1 MKSVINIKV
10 MAFSLMALMS
20 IGMFTS
26 CSNDDDTN
34 NGEGGGSP
42 SGGSEPTPEVFHPI
56 NASTRTLINVVEK
69 NEYTSTEFRE
79 AIVNWPMLSYA
90 GDAISAL
97 IKPALRLVYA
107 RRVTQLDDVFRKTV
121 GTGYLGARQWNIKRY
136 VFTYKSISSV
146 TGNDT
151 TLVGSVIFPTNTL
164 GKPHQVEVLSLYHH
178 QAFFDNSW
186 LASHSVTLMG
196 MHALNNF
203 AVIEPDGQG
212 ASLDA
217 GKLTEENMRGDWVAL
232 QMADCML
239 AALEVMRQE
248 GVTVAE
254 NGYTNNWGTSIGT
267 VGTTGFAQYMENNA
281 TPDLQALFNLRATYI
296 GEGPTMLRHL
306 RGAEDMMP
314 DLPAQKF
321 YDGWNPRLPFYI
333 SCAPNDEFI
342 NYDELKNYYTKLQ
355 TMPDGT
361 VNNNVQWLDFNMS
374 PTEKAIAA
382 IGFSGIEGLSDC
394 NNHLY
399 SATLTLL
406 YICMAKDP
414 EHMKMF
420 LKQNK

>member
-1 MKSVINIKV
+1 MKGNTHSEIMTVC
-10 MAFSLMALMS
+10 LMALLS
-20 IGMFTS
+20 IGMLTA
-26 CSNDDDTN
+26 CSNDDD
-34 NGEGGGSP
+34 NGGAP
-42 SGGSEPTPEVFHPI
+42 SDVFHPI
-56 NASTRTLINVVEK
+56 NASTRTLHDVIERDVYTPQEFGEVVG
-69 NEYTSTEFRE
+69 S
-79 AIVNWPMLSYA
+79 WPMLSAA
-90 GDAISAL
+90 GKGVADLAKSTLKTIAATRLPQMDAL
-97 IKPALRLVYA
+97 FKE
-107 RRVTQLDDVFRKTV
+107 TV
-121 GTGYLGARQWNIKRY
+121 GTAEDGSRQWHIKRC
-136 VFTYKSISSV
+136 VFTYKSVSGV

-186 LASHSVTLMG
+186 LPSHSVTLMG

-212 ASLDA
+212 ASPDA
-217 GKLTEENMRGDWVAL
+217 VKLTKENMRGDWLAL
-232 QMADCML
+232 QMADCVL
-239 AALEVMRQE
+239 AALEVMRQDN
-248 GVTVAE
+248 VTLAANV
-254 NGYTNNWGTSIGT
+254 YTNNWGTSLGT
-267 VGTTGFAQYMENNA
+267 VGATGFAQYMENDA

-314 DLPAQKF
+314 GLPAQKY

-333 SCAPNDEFI
+333 SCAPDDEFI

-355 TMPDGT
+355 TMPDGS

-374 PTEKAIAA
+374 PTEKAIAT

-394 NNHLY
+394 NSHLY
-399 SATLTLL
+399 SATFTLL

>member
-1 MKSVINIKV
+1 MTRKIFAKTIT
-10 MAFSLMALMS
+10 FSLITLMS
-20 IGMFTS
+20 MGMLTA
-26 CSNDDDTN
+26 CSNDDDN
-34 NGEGGGSP
+34 GGGP
-42 SGGSEPTPEVFHPI
+42 SDVFHPI
-56 NASTRTLINVVEK
+56 NASTRTLHDVIERDV
-69 NEYTSTEFRE
+69 YTPQEFGE
-79 AIVNWPMLSYA
+79 VIGSWPMLSAA
-90 GDAISAL
+90 GKGIADLAKNTLKTIAATRLPQMDAL
-97 IKPALRLVYA
+97 FKE
-107 RRVTQLDDVFRKTV
+107 TV
-121 GTGYLGARQWNIKRY
+121 GTAEDGSRQWHIKRC
-136 VFTYKSISSV
+136 VFTYKSVSGV

-186 LASHSVTLMG
+186 LPSHSVTLMG

-212 ASLDA
+212 ASPDA
-217 GKLTEENMRGDWVAL
+217 VKLTKENMRGDWLAL

-248 GVTVAE
+248 GVTFAE
-254 NGYTNNWGTSIGT
+254 NGYTNNWGTSLGT
-267 VGTTGFAQYMENNA
+267 VGTTGFAQYMENDA
-281 TPDLQALFNLRATYI
+281 TPDLRALFNLRATYI

-306 RGAEDMMP
+306 RGAEDLMP

-333 SCAPNDEFI
+333 SCVPDDEFI

-382 IGFSGIEGLSDC
+382 IGFSGLEGLSDC

-399 SATLTLL
+399 SATFTLL

>member
-1 MKSVINIKV
+1 
-10 MAFSLMALMS
+10 
-20 IGMFTS
+20 MFTS
-26 CSNDDDTN
+26 CSNDDD
-34 NGEGGGSP
+34 NGSAP
-42 SGGSEPTPEVFHPI
+42 SDVFHPI
-56 NASTRTLINVVEK
+56 NASTRTLHDVIEK
-69 NEYTSTEFRE
+69 NIYTPQEFGE
-79 AIVNWPMLSYA
+79 VIGSWPMLSAA
-90 GDAISAL
+90 GKGIADLAKNTLKTIAATRLPQMDAL
-97 IKPALRLVYA
+97 FKE
-107 RRVTQLDDVFRKTV
+107 TV
-121 GTGYLGARQWNIKRY
+121 GTAVDGSRQWHIKRC
-136 VFTYKSISSV
+136 VFTYGSISGV

-178 QAFFDNSW
+178 QALFDNSW

-212 ASLDA
+212 ASPDA
-217 GKLTEENMRGDWVAL
+217 VKLTKENMRGDWVAL

-248 GVTVAE
+248 GVTFAE

-306 RGAEDMMP
+306 RGAEDLMP

-333 SCAPNDEFI
+333 SCAPDDEFI

-394 NNHLY
+394 NTHLY

-406 YICMAKDP
+406 YISMAKDP

-420 LKQNK
+420 VKQNK

>member
-1 MKSVINIKV
+1 MTRKIFVKAIT
-10 MAFSLMALMS
+10 FSLITLMS
-20 IGMFTS
+20 MGMLTA
-26 CSNDDDTN
+26 CSNDDD
-34 NGEGGGSP
+34 NGSAP
-42 SGGSEPTPEVFHPI
+42 SDVFHPI
-56 NASTRTLINVVEK
+56 NASTRTLHDVIEK
-69 NEYTSTEFRE
+69 NVYTPQEFGE
-79 AIVNWPMLSYA
+79 VIGSWPMLSAA
-90 GDAISAL
+90 GKGIADLAKNTLKTIAATRLPQMDAL
-97 IKPALRLVYA
+97 FKE
-107 RRVTQLDDVFRKTV
+107 TV
-121 GTGYLGARQWNIKRY
+121 GTAVDGSRQWHIKRC
-136 VFTYKSISSV
+136 VFTYGSISGV

-178 QAFFDNSW
+178 QPFFDNSW

-212 ASLDA
+212 ASPDA
-217 GKLTEENMRGDWVAL
+217 VKLTKENMRGDWVAL

-248 GVTVAE
+248 GVTFAE
-254 NGYTNNWGTSIGT
+254 NGYTNNWGTSLGA
-267 VGTTGFAQYMENNA
+267 VGATGFAQYMENDA

-296 GEGPTMLRHL
+296 GEGPTMLSHL

>member
-1 MKSVINIKV
+1 MKGNTHSEIMTVC
-10 MAFSLMALMS
+10 LMALLS
-20 IGMFTS
+20 IGMLTA
-26 CSNDDDTN
+26 CSNDDD
-34 NGEGGGSP
+34 NGGAP
-42 SGGSEPTPEVFHPI
+42 SDVFHPI
-56 NASTRTLINVVEK
+56 NASTRTLHDVIERDVYTPQEFGEVVG
-69 NEYTSTEFRE
+69 S
-79 AIVNWPMLSYA
+79 WPMLSAA
-90 GDAISAL
+90 GTGVADLAKSTLKTIAATRLPQMDAL
-97 IKPALRLVYA
+97 FKE
-107 RRVTQLDDVFRKTV
+107 TV
-121 GTGYLGARQWNIKRY
+121 GTAEDGSRQWHIKRC
-136 VFTYKSISSV
+136 VFTYKSVSGV

-186 LASHSVTLMG
+186 LPSHSVTLMG

-212 ASLDA
+212 ASPDA
-217 GKLTEENMRGDWVAL
+217 VKLTKENMRGDWLAL
-232 QMADCML
+232 QMADCVL
-239 AALEVMRQE
+239 AALEVMRQDN
-248 GVTVAE
+248 VTLAANV
-254 NGYTNNWGTSIGT
+254 YTNNWGTSLGT
-267 VGTTGFAQYMENNA
+267 VGATGFAQYMENDA
-281 TPDLQALFNLRATYI
+281 APDLQALFNLRATYI

-314 DLPAQKF
+314 GLPAQKY

-333 SCAPNDEFI
+333 SCAPDDEFI

-355 TMPDGT
+355 TMPDGS

-394 NNHLY
+394 NDHLY
-399 SATLTLL
+399 SATFTLL

>member
-1 MKSVINIKV
+1 MTRKTFVKAIT
-10 MAFSLMALMS
+10 FSLITLMS
-20 IGMFTS
+20 MGMLTA
-26 CSNDDDTN
+26 CSNDDD
-34 NGEGGGSP
+34 NGGAP
-42 SGGSEPTPEVFHPI
+42 SDVFHPI
-56 NASTRTLINVVEK
+56 NASTRTLHDVIERDV
-69 NEYTSTEFRE
+69 YTPQEFGE
-79 AIVNWPMLSYA
+79 VIGSWPMLSAA
-90 GDAISAL
+90 GTGVADLAKSTLKTIAATRLPQMDAL
-97 IKPALRLVYA
+97 FKE
-107 RRVTQLDDVFRKTV
+107 TV
-121 GTGYLGARQWNIKRY
+121 GTAEDGSRQWHIKRC
-136 VFTYKSISSV
+136 VFTYKSVSGV

-151 TLVGSVIFPTNTL
+151 TLIGSVIFPTNTL

-186 LASHSVTLMG
+186 LPSHSVTLMG

-212 ASLDA
+212 ASPDA
-217 GKLTEENMRGDWVAL
+217 VKLTKENMRGDWLAL

-248 GVTVAE
+248 GVTFAE
-254 NGYTNNWGTSIGT
+254 NGYTNNWGTSLGT
-267 VGTTGFAQYMENNA
+267 VGATGFAQYMENDA

-314 DLPAQKF
+314 DLPAQKY

-355 TMPDGT
+355 TMPDGS

-374 PTEKAIAA
+374 PTEKAIAT

-399 SATLTLL
+399 SATFTLL